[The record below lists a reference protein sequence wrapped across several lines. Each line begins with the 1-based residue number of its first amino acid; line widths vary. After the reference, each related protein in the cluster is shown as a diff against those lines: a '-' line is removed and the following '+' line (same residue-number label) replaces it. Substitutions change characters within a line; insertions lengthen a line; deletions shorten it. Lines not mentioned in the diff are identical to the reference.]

1 MCLPRSVKKRGFPKA
16 SLEEVLSGSTKDAD
30 AKKPSFCL
38 AVLRALAGLVSAIKS
53 RLGDSESPD
62 DCAWGDG
69 RRAPQSE
76 RASDQAAD
84 APGPNSEAL
93 DPSLFS
99 PRLAPTLAP
108 SGAEPPKLAKFHS

>member
-1 MCLPRSVKKRGFPKA
+1 D
-16 SLEEVLSGSTKDAD
+16 EVLSGSTKGAD
-30 AKKPSFCL
+30 EKNHVYYP
-38 AVLRALAGLVSAIKS
+38 AVLHALAGLVSGIKS